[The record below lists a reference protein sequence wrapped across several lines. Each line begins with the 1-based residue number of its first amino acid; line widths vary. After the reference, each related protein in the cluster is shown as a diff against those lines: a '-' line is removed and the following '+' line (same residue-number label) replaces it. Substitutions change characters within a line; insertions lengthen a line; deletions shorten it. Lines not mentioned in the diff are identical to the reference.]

1 MSRWKWFGVI
11 AGALLLYA
19 AVAAL
24 PALDAA
30 LPGAASRRAHAAPPG
45 PFGPRLLPAPLLSRG
60 KRLATSTGDGAPLV
74 DGVYRTGAKW
84 GGGKPSPERPAWAAI
99 EVGRGPTRL
108 LLSWTSSGN
117 HDYWD
122 QLYGAPVDYRIE
134 VSGDSTDGRNGAWR
148 SVVEVVDNPAHGRA
162 HSFPFDG
169 MSWVR
174 LSVTRLPGKVNAWGL
189 FIDEID
195 VHDLSGGGN
204 DVWAF
209 LGDSITAETADR
221 GTPRRPAFADQIAA
235 RHPGY
240 RPATLNLG
248 LCRFKTPDVL
258 EKLDQ
263 LLALNPDAHVWA
275 ILIGSNDGT
284 PEMVRDALRPIV
296 ERLRAAG
303 RVPVVARIP
312 FQTKYGP
319 DYAAAKNLALDE
331 VVRAAGLGPGPD
343 LYGWFKAHPERLRDG
358 LHPDDAGAVELNRLW
373 AEAVA
378 PLYPW

>member
-1 MSRWKWFGVI
+1 MSRASWISVV
-11 AGALLLYA
+11 AGAVLLFA

-24 PALDAA
+24 PALDTV
-30 LPGAASRRAHAAPPG
+30 LPELATRRALAAPPG
-45 PFGPRLLPAPLLSRG
+45 PFGPRLVPAPLLSRG
-60 KRLATSTGDGAPLV
+60 KRVRTSRGDGAALV

-84 GGGKPSPERPAWAAI
+84 GGGKPTASEPAWAAI
-99 EVGRGPTRL
+99 EIGRGPTRL

-122 QLYGAPVDYRIE
+122 QFYGAPVDYRIE
-134 VSGDSTDGRNGAWR
+134 VSGDSTNGRNGAWQT
-148 SVVEVVDNPAHGRA
+148 VVEVKDNPAHGRA

-174 LSVTRLPGKVNAWGL
+174 LSVTRLPAEVNGWGL

-209 LGDSITAETADR
+209 VGDSITAETADR
-221 GTPRRPAFADQIAA
+221 GTPRRPAFQDQIAA

-240 RPATLNLG
+240 RPATLNVG

-258 EKLDQ
+258 ARLDQ

-284 PEMVRDALRPIV
+284 PEMVGDALGPLVR
-296 ERLRAAG
+296 RLREAG
-303 RVPVVARIP
+303 KIPVVARIP

-319 DYAAAKNLALDE
+319 DYAASKNVVLDE
-331 VVRAAGLGPGPD
+331 VVRANGLATGPD
-343 LYGWFKAHPERLRDG
+343 LYTWFKAHPERLRDG
-358 LHPDDAGAVELNRLW
+358 LHPDDAGAIELNRLW

>member
-1 MSRWKWFGVI
+1 MSRARWI
-11 AGALLLYA
+11 ATFTGALLLFG
-19 AVAAL
+19 VVSAL
-24 PALDAA
+24 PALDAV
-30 LPGAASRRAHAAPPG
+30 LPELAARKARATPPG
-45 PFGPRLLPAPLLSRG
+45 PFGPRLIPAPLLSRG
-60 KRLATSTGDGAPLV
+60 KRVTTSGGDGAPLV
-74 DGVYRTGAKW
+74 DGIYRTGPKW
-84 GGGKPSPERPAWAAI
+84 SGGQPTPAKPSWAAI
-99 EVGRGPTRL
+99 EIGAGPTRL

-122 QLYGAPVDYRIE
+122 QFYGAPVDYRIE
-134 VSGDSTDGRNGAWR
+134 VSADSTDGRDGTWR
-148 SVVEVVDNPAHGRA
+148 TVVDVKDNPAHARA

-169 MSWVR
+169 MRWVR
-174 LSVTRLPGKVNAWGL
+174 LSVTRLPAEVNKWGL
-189 FIDEID
+189 FLDEID
-195 VHDLSGGGN
+195 VHDLSRGGN

-221 GTPRRPAFADQIAA
+221 ATARRPAFQDQIAA

-258 EKLDQ
+258 AKIDQ

-296 ERLRAAG
+296 ERLKAAG
-303 RVPVVARIP
+303 KIPVVARIP

-319 DYAAAKNLALDE
+319 DYVAAKDVALDQ
-331 VVRAAGLGPGPD
+331 VVREEGLGPGPD
-343 LYGWFKAHPERLRDG
+343 LYAWFKAHPERLRDG
-358 LHPDDAGAVELNRLW
+358 LHPDDAGAIELNRLW

>member
-1 MSRWKWFGVI
+1 MSRSRWFAVF
-11 AGALLLYA
+11 AGSLSLYA

-30 LPGAASRRAHAAPPG
+30 LPDIAAAKARDAPAG
-45 PFGPRLLPAPLLSRG
+45 PFGPRLIPAPHLSRG
-60 KRLATSTGDGAPLV
+60 KRVTTSSGDGSPLV
-74 DGVYRTGAKW
+74 DGVYRTGGKW
-84 GGGKPSPERPAWAAI
+84 GGGKPSSQSPAWAAI
-99 EVGRGPTRL
+99 EIGRGPSRL

-122 QLYGAPVDYRIE
+122 QFYGAPVDYRIE
-134 VSGDSTDGRNGAWR
+134 VSGDSTDGRNGTWR
-148 SVVEVVDNPAHGRA
+148 TAVDVKDNPAHGRA
-162 HSFPFDG
+162 HSFPFEG
-169 MSWVR
+169 MRWVR
-174 LSVTRLPGKVNAWGL
+174 LSVTRLAAEVNVWGL
-189 FIDEID
+189 FLDELD

-221 GTPRRPAFADQIAA
+221 GTPRRPAFMDQIAA

-258 EKLDQ
+258 ARLDQ

-284 PEMVRDALRPIV
+284 PEMVRDALRPIL
-296 ERLRAAG
+296 EKLRAAG
-303 RVPVVARIP
+303 KVPVVARIP

-319 DYAAAKNLALDE
+319 DYAAPKNVALDE
-331 VVRAAGLGPGPD
+331 VVRAAGLAPGPD
-343 LYGWFKAHPERLRDG
+343 LYAWFKAHPERLRDG
-358 LHPDDAGAVELNRLW
+358 LHPDDAGAIELNRLW
-373 AEAVA
+373 AEAAA